1 MLIRIDMKKI
11 VCAILL
17 FSCIA
22 GYCYAQKTIEYCCTY
37 SYKNGVK
44 VKTKEPYFRYITFKD
59 NYNRIYISDE
69 YGNCT
74 DCDPKGRPQVY
85 KYIKAE
91 SDYNIYEADN
101 SQYDEVRTYYVGN
114 SVFTSTYNPQLTM
127 FRDTYKIS
135 QDLSVINVVPCRTF
149 SSLGISVYKRV
160 TKAEKEAI
168 LREYEESL
176 PKLLQ

>member
-1 MLIRIDMKKI
+1 MKKI
-11 VCAILL
+11 LCAILL
-17 FSCIA
+17 FFCFA
-22 GYCYAQKTIEYCCTY
+22 GYGFAQQTIEYASTH

-44 VKTKEPYFRYITFKD
+44 VKKDKPFFMYITYTD
-59 NYNRIYISDE
+59 NYNRLYKSDE

-74 DCDPKGRPQVY
+74 DLDNGRPKVY

-114 SVFTSTYNPQLTM
+114 SVITSTYNPQPTM